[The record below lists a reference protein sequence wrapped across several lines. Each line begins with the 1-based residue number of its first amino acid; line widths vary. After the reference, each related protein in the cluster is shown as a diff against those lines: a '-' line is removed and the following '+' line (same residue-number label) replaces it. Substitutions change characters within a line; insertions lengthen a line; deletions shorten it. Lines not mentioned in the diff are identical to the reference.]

1 MAEFNNEEY
10 ADMVFVYG
18 RADGNSRLAQRMYRE
33 SYPDRRVPHHT
44 TFSNTF
50 RRLRET
56 GTLHFREPRLNNR
69 QHRVAVDENILQ
81 EFNADP
87 TTSVRKVANNLGVST
102 WKVWSVI
109 NADGRHPFHY
119 TPVQG
124 KFNL

>member
-1 MAEFNNEEY
+1 MAEFSNEEY

-18 RADGNSRLAQRMYRE
+18 RADGNSRAAQRMYRGLH
-33 SYPDRRVPHHT
+33 PNRRVPHHT

-56 GTLHFREPRLNNR
+56 GTLHFREPRLNAR
-69 QHRVAVDENILQ
+69 QHRVVLDESILQ
-81 EFNADP
+81 EFDSDP
-87 TTSVRKVANNLGVST
+87 TTSVRKVARNLGVST
-102 WKVWSVI
+102 WKVWTVVK
-109 NADGRHPFHY
+109 ADGRHPFHY